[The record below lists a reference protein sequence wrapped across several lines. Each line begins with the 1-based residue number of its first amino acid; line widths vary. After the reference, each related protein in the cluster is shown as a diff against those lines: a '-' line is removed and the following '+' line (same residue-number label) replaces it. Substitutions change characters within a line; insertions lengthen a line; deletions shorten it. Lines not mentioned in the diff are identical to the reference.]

1 MLYRRSTLFALPAA
15 AALLGAGFIAPAAAQ
30 TIVTTVPAYQQVQST
45 IVVAPTAPPAPEAE
59 TIPPP
64 PNGETTT
71 YTWNPGHWNWN
82 GASWV
87 WVAGSY
93 MQRTTAPA
101 PTAVWVPGQ
110 WQQQPSG
117 GYVWVAGHWQ
127 V

>member
-15 AALLGAGFIAPAAAQ
+15 AALFGAGIIAPAAAQ
-30 TIVTTVPAYQQVQST
+30 TVVTVPYQPVQST
-45 IVVAPTAPPAPEAE
+45 IVVAPTAPPAPETE

-64 PNGETTT
+64 PSGETTYAWT
-71 YTWNPGHWNWN
+71 PGHWNWN

-87 WVAGSY
+87 WQSGSY
-93 MQRTTAPA
+93 VQRVAP
-101 PTAVWVPGQ
+101 PQPSAVWVPGQ